1 LIPPPF
7 NISEVTFDDNGLTDK
22 TFAMILQALEKFHP
36 TIKKINYANNE
47 IGKESI
53 KILAKIIERPGDK

>member
-53 KILAKIIERPGDK
+53 